1 MGNEGAVAE
10 SRCPCSANGDVRS
23 GLDATSTRGWQDAH
37 MTRARPTASK
47 RNVQQHK
54 REKARAKQERR
65 AARRI
70 EDPLVD
76 TIRIQATEE
85 ELIDEL
91 AALHRA
97 VETATISP
105 DEFESRREVIRLQL
119 EQIARDIP

>member
-1 MGNEGAVAE
+1 
-10 SRCPCSANGDVRS
+10 
-23 GLDATSTRGWQDAH
+23 